1 MRGDC
6 LPERREFYRRGD
18 LAQRLRQIGAL
29 GPAFAQTVNV
39 DPNVGVN
46 VNAGV
51 NGGSGNQGVSSG
63 VSANAGGTSANPT
76 PQSGSAA
83 GGVTDKDRGDKET
96 GLNRAD
102 QAAGEHGKQGRDN
115 AREKQVE
122 RGQSGQGQS
131 GQQGERG
138 QRGSSD

>member
-1 MRGDC
+1 M
-6 LPERREFYRRGD
+6 
-18 LAQRLRQIGAL
+18 AQRLRQIGAL

-102 QAAGEHGKQGRDN
+102 QAAGE
-115 AREKQVE
+115 KQVE